1 MVLCFLYCAA
11 RFTGKG
17 CRIGAGSKTAIRVGF
32 NAAHISLINNGKHNL
47 NPFNGHN

>member
-1 MVLCFLYCAA
+1 MMLCLFYCAA
-11 RFTGKG
+11 RFTSEGG
-17 CRIGAGSKTAIRVGF
+17 RIGAGSKAAVRVGF